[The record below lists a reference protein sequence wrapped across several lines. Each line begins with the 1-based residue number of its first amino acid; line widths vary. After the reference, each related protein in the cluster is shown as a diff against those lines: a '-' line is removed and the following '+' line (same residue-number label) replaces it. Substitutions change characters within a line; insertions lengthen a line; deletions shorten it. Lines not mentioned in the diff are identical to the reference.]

1 MGATKPGGAAAP
13 SGGVTPSRTITRV
26 VLDVRLPQL
35 DRLLDYEVPEGME
48 IAPGVRVRVPLGSG
62 GRLQAGWVA
71 EMSTQTD
78 FVGTLAQVAE
88 VVSPVRVLTGE
99 LWELA
104 RSVADRQAGA
114 AADILRLAI
123 SPRAVRVENQWLASE
138 HHAPDVGSSP
148 EVPAVPE
155 SYSDTD
161 WERLLLAGG
170 RTALTLPW
178 GVVPTSVTED
188 VPRGYDVLARLAAT
202 LLTRGESTILCVPD
216 WRDRDLMLRALGE
229 YLSADQVVEWSAEQ
243 TPSERYR
250 NYLRCL
256 EERPVVVVGA
266 RHCVYA
272 PLSPLGALVVLS
284 ESDTSHQE
292 PLAPYPHTRDVALTR
307 QQQSQCRLVFADWS
321 PSVDVIRLVDLHY
334 LHPVEPR
341 RDLRPA
347 IIPTAL
353 TTASQEAPA
362 PGRIPSLAHRGVSEA
377 LGKGPVL
384 VQVFRAGFAPALA
397 CEGCGEIKR
406 CERCAG
412 PLRAPRAGSAG
423 ECSWCGK
430 PAIRRPCP
438 DCQHTGIRPVG
449 HGVERTVAELGKA
462 FPRVPVVHSDGEHPV
477 LDVSPRPALVVAT
490 RGSEPVAQG
499 GYRAVLLLDGDR
511 MLQRVSVGAAEET
524 FRAWEWAAS
533 LASADAPIYLTDVEG
548 PAVHAFVAG
557 ATAEALRR
565 ELAERRALRLPP
577 AIRIASVS
585 GPGDVV
591 RAVVTECEKLAGGID
606 SLGPVSLGQGRVR
619 SILRFGYQDGLTVA
633 KFLRAAVIERSLG
646 RSNASNRL
654 RVVLDDRQAFD
665 EFTRTTD

>member
-1 MGATKPGGAAAP
+1 VGETKPGGAAAP
-13 SGGVTPSRTITRV
+13 SGRITPPRVIARV

-35 DRLLDYEVPEGME
+35 DRLLDYAVPQGMDLT
-48 IAPGVRVRVPLGSG
+48 PGVRVRVPLGSG
-62 GRLQAGWVA
+62 GRLQAGWVVDITA
-71 EMSTQTD
+71 QTE
-78 FVGTLAQVAE
+78 FVGSLAEVAE
-88 VVSPVRVLTGE
+88 VVSPVRVLTAG
-99 LWELA
+99 LWQLA
-104 RSVADRQAGA
+104 RTVADRQAGA

-123 SPRAVRVENQWLASE
+123 APRAVRVENQWLAQE
-138 HHAPDVGSSP
+138 HNPPTAPP
-148 EVPAVPE
+148 EIPPIPG
-155 SYSDTD
+155 SYSEAD
-161 WERLLLAGG
+161 WEKILVPGG
-170 RTALTLPW
+170 KTALTLPG
-178 GVVPTSVTED
+178 GVTPTSVAED
-188 VPRGYDVLARLAAT
+188 VPRGHDVLARLATT
-202 LLTRGESTILCVPD
+202 LLAQGESAIVCVPD
-216 WRDRDLMLRALGE
+216 WRDRKLILRALGE
-229 YLSADQVVEWSAEQ
+229 YLSPEQIVEWSADH

-256 EERPVVVVGA
+256 EGNALVVVGA
-266 RHCVYA
+266 RHAVYA
-272 PLSPLGALVVLS
+272 PVSPLGALVVLN

-292 PLAPYPHTRDVALTR
+292 PLAPYPHTRDIALTR

-321 PSVDVIRLVDLHY
+321 PSVDLIRLIDLHY
-334 LHPVEPR
+334 LDQVQPR
-341 RDLRPA
+341 RDHRPA

-353 TTASQEAPA
+353 TTASTQPPS

-377 LGKGPVL
+377 LKDGPVL

-406 CERCAG
+406 CDRCGG
-412 PLRAPRAGSAG
+412 PLRAPHAGSVGA
-423 ECSWCGK
+423 CSWCGK
-430 PAIRRPCP
+430 PAIRRPCTY
-438 DCQHTGIRPVG
+438 CQQTGVRPMG

-524 FRAWEWAAS
+524 FRGWEWAAS
-533 LASADAPIYLTDVEG
+533 LASPNAPIYLTDVEG

-557 ATAEALRR
+557 ATAEALRG

-577 AIRIASVS
+577 AIRVASVS

-591 RAVVTECEKLAGGID
+591 RAVVAECETLAAGID
-606 SLGPVSLGQGRVR
+606 SLGPVSVGPGRVR
-619 SILRFGYQDGLTVA
+619 SILRFGYQEGGAVA
-633 KFLRAAVIERSLG
+633 KLLRAAVIERSLG

-665 EFTRTTD
+665 EFTRATD